1 MNGGTNIA
9 LSLKQAG
16 QLLRE
21 EEPGA
26 ARVIVLLTDGRVD
39 PFQGGW
45 GASAPARQLPAPACH
60 TLHAC
65 SKPCMQCMLPAFHDE
80 SIVPAHPG
88 LCSALIPSLFSLP
101 GIDRPG
107 GGEGGGAAGG

>member
-16 QLLRE
+16 QLLRD

-39 PFQGGW
+39 PFQGG
-45 GASAPARQLPAPACH
+45 GSAPARQLPARMNKYLHSCYACNKLQYPAC
-60 TLHAC
+60 
-65 SKPCMQCMLPAFHDE
+65 
-80 SIVPAHPG
+80 
-88 LCSALIPSLFSLP
+88 
-101 GIDRPG
+101 
-107 GGEGGGAAGG
+107 

>member
-26 ARVIVLLTDGRVD
+26 ARIIILLTDGRVD
-39 PFQGGW
+39 TFQGEMFPNLW
-45 GASAPARQLPAPACH
+45 AALSACRSLQQ
-60 TLHAC
+60 
-65 SKPCMQCMLPAFHDE
+65 PCQ
-80 SIVPAHPG
+80 
-88 LCSALIPSLFSLP
+88 
-101 GIDRPG
+101 G
-107 GGEGGGAAGG
+107 GCC